1 MPETRETADAAELKP
16 TPQSRQVE
24 EMQAEID
31 RLQRELDARSN
42 EDVRTWLKVVGEE
55 TRMLAS
61 MTNTLSWRI
70 TRPLRLARTVQ
81 IKMKEIGLVRTSQLA
96 VADLRR
102 RYAGRR
108 R

>member
-1 MPETRETADAAELKP
+1 MPETRETVDAAERKS

-31 RLQRELDARSN
+31 RLQRELDDRSN

-55 TRMLAS
+55 TRMLAR
-61 MTNTLSWRI
+61 MTSTLSWRI

>member
-1 MPETRETADAAELKP
+1 
-16 TPQSRQVE
+16 
-24 EMQAEID
+24 
-31 RLQRELDARSN
+31 
-42 EDVRTWLKVVGEE
+42 
-55 TRMLAS
+55 MLAS